1 MGKAMRR
8 ICISAL
14 ALSALSGPALADSI
28 QNIFSPYA
36 SGQPTYAA
44 QQQAAPA
51 PGQPVYVNVPQRG
64 FMTSGPGPAGTV
76 PQGYAAPSQQSA
88 APAQTGYALPP
99 PPSNGGGFF
108 AALFGHSWNGPST
121 YQPAAPD
128 YQAQPQGG
136 MPPGNTPSSQ
146 GDMSGNQVD
155 PKYDRQTV
163 DYRGDEK
170 PGTIVIDTPNKYL
183 YLVEDGGKAMRYG
196 IGVGRPGFTWAGVK
210 TITAKKEWPDWRP
223 PSDMLERR
231 PDLPR
236 FMPGGID
243 NPLGARAMYLGSTL
257 YRIHGSNEPWTIG
270 TNVSSGCIRMRNEDV
285 EDLYGRVPV
294 GTKVVVI

>member
-1 MGKAMRR
+1 
-8 ICISAL
+8 
-14 ALSALSGPALADSI
+14 
-28 QNIFSPYA
+28 
-36 SGQPTYAA
+36 
-44 QQQAAPA
+44 
-51 PGQPVYVNVPQRG
+51 
-64 FMTSGPGPAGTV
+64 V

-88 APAQTGYALPP
+88 APAPAQTGYALPPP

-163 DYRGDEK
+163 DHRGDEK

-223 PSDMLERR
+223 PTDMLQRR
-231 PDLPR
+231 PASTIR
-236 FMPGGID
+236 S
-243 NPLGARAMYLGSTL
+243 ARARCISARRSTASMA
-257 YRIHGSNEPWTIG
+257 RTSPGPSAPMCRRAASACAT
-270 TNVSSGCIRMRNEDV
+270 RMSKISMAACRSA
-285 EDLYGRVPV
+285 P
-294 GTKVVVI
+294 KWW